1 MKEEKGRFSRREVLV
16 FVLGAM
22 AGVTTT
28 SAGFLTA
35 PVWSNGDAAQPVLV
49 RRIDIGY
56 AQSMIQHHNQALVMS
71 SLIEAQAS
79 EPVARLARSIIK
91 AQTSEIEQLK
101 GWLIA
106 LEAPMIP
113 ADGDWMG
120 WMREVASLLN
130 INERLYLARCDNDP
144 NGMEGLA
151 SPSQIKQLADQSTP
165 IEAREQLFLQLM
177 IKHHQGAVEMS
188 TLPARH
194 AATRY
199 MRHLASHVVESQS
212 REMALMKGL
221 LARS

>member
-1 MKEEKGRFSRREVLV
+1 MKEVKGRFSRREVL
-16 FVLGAM
+16 FFLAGGL
-22 AGVTTT
+22 AGVATAT
-28 SAGFLTA
+28 AGFLTVPKLPTNEA
-35 PVWSNGDAAQPVLV
+35 MQTLPG

-71 SLIEAQAS
+71 SLIESEAS
-79 EPVARLARSIIK
+79 EPLARLARGIIK

-106 LEAPMIP
+106 LEAPMLP

-120 WMREVASLLN
+120 WMREVDSLLN

-151 SPSQIKQLADQSTP
+151 SPAQLQQLADRSTP
-165 IEAREQLFLQLM
+165 IQAREQLFLRLM

-194 AATRY
+194 AETRY
-199 MRHLASHVVESQS
+199 MRHLAAHVVESQS

-221 LARS
+221 LARF

>member
-1 MKEEKGRFSRREVLV
+1 MKEVKGRLSRREVLFFLV
-16 FVLGAM
+16 GGF

-28 SAGFLTA
+28 TAGFVAVPRFLA
-35 PVWSNGDAAQPVLV
+35 KRSAQTEPS
-49 RRIDIGY
+49 RRLDIGY
-56 AQSMIQHHNQALVMS
+56 AQSMVQHHNQALVMA
-71 SLIEAQAS
+71 SLIEPHAS

-106 LEAPMIP
+106 LEAPMLP

-120 WMREVASLLN
+120 WMREVDSLLN

-151 SPSQIKQLADQSTP
+151 SPEQLQQLADKSSPAQ
-165 IEAREQLFLQLM
+165 AREQLFLKLM

-194 AATRY
+194 ATTRY
-199 MRHLASHVVESQS
+199 MRHLAAHVVESQS
-212 REMALMKGL
+212 RETALMKGL
-221 LARS
+221 LARP